1 VNAAE
6 LASRI
11 PGSKQVRAGY
21 MAPCPAHEDKEPS
34 LAFTDGR
41 EGVVLKCHAGCTA
54 PDICKAIGLTV
65 RDLFHDNG
73 SRPPPP
79 RKATST
85 AKKAAQVT
93 HKAAKTEE
101 TGKDSPAKGEGYT
114 LEQYAHDRGL
124 PLDFLKGLGLSTM
137 NYMQAAAVRI
147 PYRNRAGFEAAVR
160 FRIAAK
166 GDKFRWRSGSKPLL
180 YGLDNLKQG
189 EAVILVEGESDTHT
203 LLANGY
209 NALGVPGASNWREER
224 DTEHFAGAPIVYVII
239 EPDAGGEAVKK
250 WLAVSS
256 IRERVKLVHLG
267 EHKDASGLYLDNPAQ
282 FNSRMDKALA
292 DAVSWST
299 LEAEERRKA
308 HEEAGQA
315 CRSLSREP
323 DILARVSD
331 VANALGCYG
340 EERNVQIVYLALV
353 SRVFARPVSVAVKG
367 CSSSGKS
374 YLVENVLKLM
384 PPEAFYALTAFSE
397 HALAYGTEPLSH
409 RVLVIYEANGME
421 GEMQTYLIRSLLSE
435 GCIRYET
442 VEKTSEGLVPRLIER
457 EGPTGLI
464 VTTTKTHLHPENET
478 RLLSLT
484 TTDTAAQ
491 TSTILAALA
500 NGQQRR
506 EPELSEW
513 QALQAWIASGP
524 CEVSIPYAAKL
535 AALVPPVAVRL
546 RRDFSTLLSLIR
558 AHALLHQATR
568 EHNAEGEVLA
578 TVADYRA
585 VRELV
590 LDLLSAGVESTVPD
604 SVRETVNA
612 VAVLQ
617 GEGEE
622 DFEGVSVNAIA
633 KALRLDKASASRRLR
648 SAADRGYLVNLE
660 GRRGRAAK
668 WRTGEPM
675 PDDLV
680 ILPEPDALE
689 EPCTVAV
696 KTDRVQTPPPPIA
709 EELELVEAVI

>member
-1 VNAAE
+1 MNAAE
-6 LASRI
+6 IAARI
-11 PGSKQVRAGY
+11 PGAKKTPSGY
-21 MAPCPAHEDKEPS
+21 TAKCPAHEDGSAS
-34 LAFTDGR
+34 LSVADG
-41 EGVVLKCHAGCTA
+41 EKGVLVKCQAGCNTEDVCRA
-54 PDICKAIGLTV
+54 LGLAV
-65 RDLFHDNG
+65 ADLFKD
-73 SRPPPP
+73 
-79 RKATST
+79 
-85 AKKAAQVT
+85 
-93 HKAAKTEE
+93 
-101 TGKDSPAKGEGYT
+101 TGKGSQAPHRATNPEERAKGYT
-114 LEQYAHDRGL
+114 VEQYATDKGL
-124 PLDFLKGLGLSTM
+124 AVDFLKGLGLSDM
-137 NYMQAAAVRI
+137 SLSGRAAVRI

-160 FRIAAK
+160 FRIAAS
-166 GDKFRWRSGSKPLL
+166 GDKFRWRSGSKPTL
-180 YGLDNLKQG
+180 YALDKLKPD
-189 EAVILVEGESDTHT
+189 EAVVLVEGESDTHT
-203 LLANGY
+203 LLAQGY
-209 NALGVPGASNWREER
+209 NALGVPGASNWREDR
-224 DTEHFAGAPIVYVII
+224 DAEHLADAPTVYVIV
-239 EPDAGGEAVKK
+239 EPDTGGEAVKK

-267 EHKDASGLYLDNPAQ
+267 EHKDASGLYLDSPDQ
-282 FNSRMDKALA
+282 FKQRMDKALA
-292 DAVSWST
+292 EAVAWST
-299 LEAEERRKA
+299 LETEERRKA

-315 CRSLSREP
+315 CRSLARAP
-323 DILARVSD
+323 DILSRVAD

-384 PPEAFYALTAFSE
+384 PPEAYYALTAFSE

-409 RVLVIYEANGME
+409 RVLVIFEANGME

-500 NGQQRR
+500 NGQQRK
-506 EPELSEW
+506 EPDLSEW
-513 QALQAWIASGP
+513 QALQTWIASGP

-535 AALVPPVAVRL
+535 AELVPPVAVRL
-546 RRDFSTLLSLIR
+546 RRDFSTLLSLIK

-568 EHNAEGEVLA
+568 ERTTEGQVLA
-578 TVADYRA
+578 TLEDYRA
-585 VRELV
+585 VRALV

-604 SVRETVNA
+604 SIRETVGA
-612 VAVLQ
+612 VATLQ

-622 DFEGVSVNAIA
+622 DAGGVSVHTVA

-660 GRRGRAAK
+660 GRRGRAAQ

-680 ILPEPDALE
+680 ILPKPNALGE
-689 EPCTVAV
+689 CCADAV
-696 KTDRVQTPPPPIA
+696 KTERVETPPPPSF
-709 EELELVEAVI
+709 EDDLVEVEF